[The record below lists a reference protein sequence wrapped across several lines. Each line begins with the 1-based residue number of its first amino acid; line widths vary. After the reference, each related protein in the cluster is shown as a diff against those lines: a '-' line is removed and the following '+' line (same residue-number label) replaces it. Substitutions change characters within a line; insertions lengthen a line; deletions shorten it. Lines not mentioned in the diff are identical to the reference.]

1 MKEAFN
7 ELKENDLE
15 IRLERPNVSYRIKGK
30 ILASLN
36 KYEKEEINIKQ
47 TFSKWYLNTHEQKY
61 AKKVYNIWLQ
71 GNTNKFTFFMR
82 LKNLVDQMS
91 KHKISRELK
100 NFVKVVCEK
109 YHKYEEYKKKTY
121 LTRWIEKNRRLRKI

>member
-1 MKEAFN
+1 M
-7 ELKENDLE
+7 
-15 IRLERPNVSYRIKGK
+15 KGK

-36 KYEKEEINIKQ
+36 KYEKEPINLKK

-82 LKNLVDQMS
+82 LKNLVDQIN
-91 KHKISRELK
+91 KQKISKELR
-100 NFVKVVCEK
+100 NFVKVICDR
-109 YHKYEEYKKKTY
+109 YHKYEEHNKKHM
-121 LTRWIEKNRRLRKI
+121 LTKWIENNRRLRKI